1 MHLGIVKHV
10 NQSNKKELHYSKHR
24 AKQVILILGQRIL
37 TARMQLITKAE
48 QKVGEQYWV
57 PTRDHK
63 EGDWDNGNEE

>member
-48 QKVGEQYWV
+48 QKVGEQY
-57 PTRDHK
+57 
-63 EGDWDNGNEE
+63 